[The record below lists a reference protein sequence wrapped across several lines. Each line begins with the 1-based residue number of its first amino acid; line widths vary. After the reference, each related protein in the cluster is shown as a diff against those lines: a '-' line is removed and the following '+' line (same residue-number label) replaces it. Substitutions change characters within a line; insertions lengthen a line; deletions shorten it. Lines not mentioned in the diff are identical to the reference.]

1 MAGMI
6 VPKFWAEGRLR
17 ERRKSGQVTVRRW
30 GWSDES
36 QEKAQAHADLRTKEA
51 LQRILAGEAID
62 RREPKVPYNGAEGI
76 PIREEILSQHGETVI
91 TRNAYGAHCLNT
103 PDVLFA
109 DVDLGDPPVPCWP
122 LLGPAL
128 AAGVAG
134 LGLGA
139 PHRVMVGI
147 AAFLGTL
154 ALMSFGWKLVRRTA
168 RALAGGAEKQAR
180 DRIDRFVKTHPGCL
194 LRIYRTPAGFRV
206 LAQHRLFDPSSPE
219 ALELFDDLDCDPIYV
234 RMCVKQHCFRA
245 RVSPKPWRIGLSRH
259 MKPSPGVWPVDPSRK
274 AKRAEWV
281 ATYEEASLGYASC
294 RYLTTLGDGKEAAEV
309 VPVRELHD
317 TLSRALGSLPIA

>member
-17 ERRKSGQVTVRRW
+17 ERRETGQVTVRRW

-36 QEKAQAHADLRTKEA
+36 QEQAQAHADLRAKEA
-51 LQRILAGEAID
+51 LQRILEGAPID
-62 RREPKVPYNGAEGI
+62 RREPKVPYNGADGI
-76 PIREEILSQHGETVI
+76 PIREEILSLHGDSVV

-109 DVDLGDPPVPCWP
+109 DVDLGDPQTPCSG
-122 LLGPAL
+122 LLGPAI
-128 AAGVAG
+128 AAGVTG
-134 LGLGA
+134 LWLGGS
-139 PHRVMVGI
+139 HRVMVAI

-154 ALMSFGWKLVRRTA
+154 ALVSFGWKLYRRSA

-180 DRIDRFVKTHPGCL
+180 DRIQRFVRSHPGCL
-194 LRIYRTPAGFRV
+194 LRLYRTPAGFRV
-206 LAQHRLFDPSSPE
+206 LAQHRLFDPASEEAKELFE
-219 ALELFDDLDCDPIYV
+219 ALACDPIYV

-245 RVSPKPWRIGLSRH
+245 RVSPKPWRIGIEQHL
-259 MKPSPGVWPVDPSRK
+259 KPRPGVWPVHPARK

-281 ATYEEASLGYASC
+281 AKYEEASLGYASC
-294 RYLTTLGDGKEAAEV
+294 RYLDTLGDGRETAEV
-309 VPVRELHD
+309 APVRELHD
-317 TLSRALGSLPIA
+317 TLSRATSSLPIA